1 MGFDF
6 NKMLAWKLRAGSHK
20 FPGPHGGTCIN
31 EAAIVAAG
39 LEYRPVSDISDLP
52 DCFSPVIAEFALRL
66 NDTMPANLRQKYLM
80 PFVLRLAGSA
90 DTRKIE
96 HERAVLI
103 MTRVMR
109 EIISLAAPTP
119 HLAAQFRKVDSLER
133 AVDTLRVVIDDKN
146 NPLIAHYKFSAL
158 LAALVSLCP
167 ACKPTPREMASAV
180 GVFVSPIV
188 ATAVL
193 LNRKTAVYAIAGR
206 ILDSALAIG
215 NQGSGVVEIA
225 SEHME
230 SARTQAAAKKSARV
244 RQTAPQKTGNQLVD
258 A

>member
-119 HLAAQFRKVDSLER
+119 HLAAQFCKVDSLER

-146 NPLIAHYKFSAL
+146 NPLITHYKFSAL

-167 ACKPTPREMASAV
+167 ACKPTPREIASAV

-215 NQGSGVVEIA
+215 NQGSGVVETA
-225 SEHME
+225 SERME

-244 RQTAPQKTGNQLVD
+244 GQTAPQKIGNQLVD

>member
-103 MTRVMR
+103 MPASCVR
-109 EIISLAAPTP
+109 SLALPPPRPT
-119 HLAAQFRKVDSLER
+119 
-133 AVDTLRVVIDDKN
+133 
-146 NPLIAHYKFSAL
+146 
-158 LAALVSLCP
+158 
-167 ACKPTPREMASAV
+167 
-180 GVFVSPIV
+180 
-188 ATAVL
+188 
-193 LNRKTAVYAIAGR
+193 
-206 ILDSALAIG
+206 
-215 NQGSGVVEIA
+215 
-225 SEHME
+225 
-230 SARTQAAAKKSARV
+230 
-244 RQTAPQKTGNQLVD
+244 
-258 A
+258 